1 MQIEKKEF
9 SQTSGEKTLSENE
22 ILAQALVFFLAGYET
37 TATTLSFCTYEL
49 ALNPDIQQKLYEE
62 IMSSLDSNGVIPYET
77 LAKMPYLDAVICET
91 LRKYPPALM
100 LTRESSVE
108 YELANTGIKL
118 YRGQA
123 VEIPVYAIHHS
134 EEYYPNP
141 DKFNPDRF
149 LPENRDQIIPY
160 TYLPFGAGP
169 RNCIGMRFAL
179 TEAKLG
185 LVSILQKYRFSQSS
199 KTEIPLIFNEGVRI
213 LQTNNV
219 HVRIHKRSIK

>member
-1 MQIEKKEF
+1 
-9 SQTSGEKTLSENE
+9 LSENE
-22 ILAQALVFFLAGYET
+22 ILAQAIIFFLAGYET
-37 TATTLSFCTYEL
+37 TASTLSFCTYEL

-62 IMSSLDSNGVIPYET
+62 IMSSLNSDGIVPYDT
-77 LAKMPYLDAVICET
+77 LAKMPYLDAVISET
-91 LRKYPPALM
+91 LRKYPPALI
-100 LTRESSVE
+100 LTRETSVE

-118 YRGQA
+118 YKGQA
-123 VEIPVYAIHHS
+123 VDIPVYSIHHS

-141 DKFNPDRF
+141 EKFIPDRF

-185 LVSILQKYRFSQSS
+185 LVSILQKYRFSRSPN
-199 KTEIPLIFNEGVRI
+199 TPVPLRFTKNVI
-213 LQTNNV
+213 LLQAKSI
-219 HVRIHKRSIK
+219 HVSIHKR